1 MTNQNEGITS
11 VASTLFM
18 LEQLSSAI
26 HLGIMVS
33 NLEGEII
40 YRNHA
45 FETWIPDYQ
54 VENRLWVIQ
63 MQRFVEIGHATGFEL
78 KDVNVNWLLQNK
90 IGMPTELEICRQ
102 RERLFFCI
110 KYFPFLDDENRVCG
124 IIEVTENITDHKE
137 TEKNLQHA
145 RRFETVGRLASGIA
159 HDFNNI
165 LQVING
171 HSEMLMELRKDD
183 ARLTKSLDI
192 ILASGQKASA
202 LTRQLLL
209 FSRRQQKEMKL
220 INLGELL
227 TGMEKILA
235 RMLGEDISLVFKCND
250 RDLCLEGDETQVTQ
264 IIMNLAIN
272 ARDAMPEGGS
282 ITINVDLCEVDAA
295 TKSAFPYVQPGK
307 YICMQFVDTGCGIPE
322 ELLDHVFEPF
332 FTTKEAGRGTGL
344 GLATIYGIVKQ
355 HQGYINISSK
365 VNEGTAIE
373 IYFPLS
379 EDKRQGEC
387 VSTVAEAPQPGY
399 QRSVLVVEDDE
410 NVRALANQV
419 LKQYGY
425 LVKCARN
432 VAQAQQMAGLER
444 FDLFLV
450 DIVLPDGN
458 GVDFVE
464 SLQGVNAGSAYVLS
478 SGYTEDKLQIRKTL
492 SKGYSFLQ
500 KPFTINS
507 LLQACTEAM
516 NTNQ

>member
-1 MTNQNEGITS
+1 MTDNETGLIS
-11 VASTLFM
+11 VASTLFL

-33 NLEGEII
+33 NLEGEVF
-40 YRNHA
+40 YRNNA
-45 FETWIPDYQ
+45 FEKWLPDYQ
-54 VENRLWVIQ
+54 VENRLWVSQ
-63 MQRFVEIGHATGFEL
+63 MQQFVEIGHATGFEL
-78 KDVNVNWLLQNK
+78 KDVSVSWLLQNK
-90 IGMPTELEICRQ
+90 TGTAIELEISRQ
-102 RERLFFCI
+102 RQKLFFCV
-110 KYFPFLDDENRVCG
+110 KYFPLLDDDNRISG
-124 IIEVTENITDHKE
+124 IIEITENITDNKE
-137 TEKNLQHA
+137 TEKSLQHA

-183 ARLTKSLDI
+183 ARLIRSLDI

-227 TGMEKILA
+227 VGMEKILA
-235 RMLGEDISLVFKCND
+235 RMLGEDINLVFNCND
-250 RDLCLEGDETQVTQ
+250 KELFLEGDETQVVQ

-272 ARDAMPEGGS
+272 ARDALPEGGS
-282 ITINVDLCEVDAA
+282 ISINVDLCEVDAA
-295 TKSAFPYVQPGK
+295 TKSAFPHVQPGK
-307 YICMQFVDTGCGIPE
+307 YIALQFTDTGCGIPE
-322 ELLDHVFEPF
+322 ELLEHVFEPF

-365 VNEGTAIE
+365 VNEGTAVE

-379 EDKRQGEC
+379 EYVRQGESA
-387 VSTVAEAPQPGY
+387 STEARPPKPGY
-399 QRSVLVVEDDE
+399 RKSVLVVEDDE

-419 LKQYGY
+419 LTQYGY
-425 LVKCARN
+425 QVKCACN
-432 VAQAQQMAGLER
+432 VTQANQMIMLER

-464 SLQGVNAGSAYVLS
+464 SLKGQNADSAFVLS
-478 SGYTEDKLQIRKTL
+478 SGYTEDKQQIRNTL
-492 SKGYSFLQ
+492 NKGYSFLQ

-507 LLQACTEAM
+507 LLYACTDALKEKP
-516 NTNQ
+516 